1 MHDGSSCVKF
11 SSMRCK
17 SENLRRK
24 WPNIVS
30 AKADTHELARMAVVS
45 QAANRCLDGLPS
57 VSQDE
62 VLQVADGDPHDVG
75 GVRIRGNPAV
85 VLPAGLAVRE
95 LENDY
100 GGDGVDGQIV
110 LHGGESEEAMID
122 ALPDVRQLVVVANC
136 EHHDATGNEGAG
148 ARD

>member
-1 MHDGSSCVKF
+1 M
-11 SSMRCK
+11 
-17 SENLRRK
+17 
-24 WPNIVS
+24 
-30 AKADTHELARMAVVS
+30 
-45 QAANRCLDGLPS
+45 
-57 VSQDE
+57 
-62 VLQVADGDPHDVG
+62 
-75 GVRIRGNPAV
+75 

-136 EHHDATGNEGAG
+136 GHHDATGNEGAG